1 MRGGV
6 IVQNDQDYKN
16 WLEQQET
23 YSDLIAKQQNKEID
37 KKKLA
42 KKIN

>member
-6 IVQNDQDYKN
+6 IVQRDQDYKN